1 MGSQESEQRFFEGD
15 TVVVRGNEYTV
26 EQVDI
31 TPDGGVLQYRLDA
44 RRSDLEGT
52 LRVHEDDGYVI
63 AEYHAVDGD
72 DITVI
77 E

>member
-1 MGSQESEQRFFEGD
+1 MAEQEQRFYEGD
-15 TVVVRGNEYTV
+15 LITIRGNEYEV

-31 TPDGGVLQYRLDA
+31 LPDGGVLQYRLDA
-44 RRSDLEGT
+44 RRDDLAAT
-52 LRVHEDDGYVI
+52 LKVNDDGYVI
-63 AEYHAVDGD
+63 AEYYNVDGD